1 VPRRRVVGP
10 PTPERTLGS
19 LGHVP
24 LSQAVGSP
32 PSAEMK
38 TRRRSPP
45 ASSRYWVTAAW
56 CSATTDEVVSMERR
70 QRPFGR
76 IRSCPPRSHAT
87 ASVRRGRARHARFS
101 GERSSRSDR
110 QPAATRF
117 RVRPDAIAPVAAGLG
132 CVSAWSRPAPT
143 CAFTQVGS
151 YGSLLR
157 SREGE
162 RRTSRRVIAGCSE
175 IADCGAGGYGLS
187 GVVVPRQI
195 GGPARQRTAPDVA
208 LSRSKRTPPVG
219 R

>member
-1 VPRRRVVGP
+1 
-10 PTPERTLGS
+10 
-19 LGHVP
+19 
-24 LSQAVGSP
+24 
-32 PSAEMK
+32 MK

-117 RVRPDAIAPVAAGLG
+117 RVRPDAIAPVAAGPG

-157 SREGE
+157 SREGSTQPRRDRAEPHCCFTPRE
-162 RRTSRRVIAGCSE
+162 RASGSGRTRRSVFGEQRQGDKAHPGVLLSRRSSQVGNAFGSPRTSAF
-175 IADCGAGGYGLS
+175 AF
-187 GVVVPRQI
+187 
-195 GGPARQRTAPDVA
+195 
-208 LSRSKRTPPVG
+208 
-219 R
+219 

>member
-1 VPRRRVVGP
+1 
-10 PTPERTLGS
+10 
-19 LGHVP
+19 
-24 LSQAVGSP
+24 
-32 PSAEMK
+32 MK

-175 IADCGAGGYGLS
+175 IADSRARAELGEADDLHMQSRFWFPRRDPPGSRGVSTAVRAVWSNDAAEPTVSDARLRGRPGCTAALPAAPRRDGLC
-187 GVVVPRQI
+187 V
-195 GGPARQRTAPDVA
+195 
-208 LSRSKRTPPVG
+208 
-219 R
+219 